1 MKLSLKRGLGMR
13 LFAVA
18 LVLAVVL
25 AAPPTYAQDPPPA
38 QQAPTAPE
46 PAFRDGFR
54 YAYVRVQRIA
64 SESAEGR
71 AANEKIKALQDQ
83 KMRELQERN
92 KTLQGNQQRLEQG
105 AGVLS
110 DQARSQLQ
118 REIERQQ
125 LDLQRFTEDAQED
138 VLELTQQLQ
147 ADFERKLIPVI
158 DKLAREKQIHMVFND
173 VDSGLIWAD
182 PGMDLTTEVIRELD
196 GLPASTSPGQ

>member
-1 MKLSLKRGLGMR
+1 MKP
-13 LFAVA
+13 FAVA

-25 AAPPTYAQDPPPA
+25 AAPSTYAQDQAPV
-38 QQAPTAPE
+38 QQAPTE
-46 PAFRDGFR
+46 PTFRDGFR

-64 SESAEGR
+64 NESAEGR

-83 KMRELQERN
+83 RMRELQERN
-92 KTLQGNQQRLEQG
+92 KLLQGNQQRLEQG

-110 DQARSQLQ
+110 DQARAQLQ

-138 VLELTQQLQ
+138 VVQLTQQLQ
-147 ADFERKLIPVI
+147 AEFESKLIPVI

-173 VDSGLIWAD
+173 MDSGLIWAD
-182 PGMDLTTEVIRELD
+182 PGMDLTADVIRELD
-196 GLPASTSPGQ
+196 GVPASPRPGQ